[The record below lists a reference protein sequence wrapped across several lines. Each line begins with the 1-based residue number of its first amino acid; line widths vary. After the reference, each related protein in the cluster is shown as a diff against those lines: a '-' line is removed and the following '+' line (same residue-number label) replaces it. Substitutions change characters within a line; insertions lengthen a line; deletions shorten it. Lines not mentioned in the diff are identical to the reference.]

1 MKTLSVME
9 KDFNVQDSP
18 GTQAEQALFKVCG
31 KVTEEEYV
39 RFNHYMVFRKP
50 EKRRKR
56 IVFLI
61 IMSVWVAASVAA
73 SVYSFVIGDYDDW
86 PALLFVLAAFL
97 YFLVYPRRVDRRAAK
112 SFRNNKV
119 VDGLEFEMSLYED
132 HFEDVSA
139 IGSDSISYDKLHS
152 IIDTPTNV
160 YLMLGPNQGVIL
172 RKVDLPEGALEF
184 LLQVKARLEN
194 SGENK

>member
-9 KDFNVQDSP
+9 KEFDAQSAGEAKRP
-18 GTQAEQALFKVCG
+18 LFKLTG

-61 IMSVWVAASVAA
+61 IISVWVAASVAA

-86 PALLFVLAAFL
+86 PLLLFVLAAFL
-97 YFLVYPRRVDRRAAK
+97 YFLTYPRRVDRRAAK
-112 SFRNNKV
+112 TYHDNKMIN
-119 VDGLEFEMSLYED
+119 GLEFEMSLYED

-160 YLMLGPNQGVIL
+160 YLMLGTNQGVIL

>member
-9 KDFNVQDSP
+9 KDFNVQDTH

-61 IMSVWVAASVAA
+61 IISVWVAASVAA

-86 PALLFVLAAFL
+86 PLLLFVLAAFL

-139 IGSDSISYDKLHS
+139 SGRSSIPYEKLYK
-152 IIDTPTNV
+152 IIETPTNI
-160 YLMLGPNQGVIL
+160 YLLYGPNQGVIL

-194 SGENK
+194 PGENK

>member
-9 KDFNVQDSP
+9 KGFNVLDTP

-39 RFNHYMVFRKP
+39 RFNHYMVFRQP

-61 IMSVWVAASVAA
+61 IISVWVAASVAA

-86 PALLFVLAAFL
+86 PVLLFVLAAFL

-139 IGSDSISYDKLHS
+139 SGRSSIPYEKLYK
-152 IIDTPTNV
+152 IIETPTNI
-160 YLMLGPNQGVIL
+160 YLLYGPNQGVIL

-184 LLQVKARLEN
+184 IRQLMQSK
-194 SGENK
+194 

>member
-9 KDFNVQDSP
+9 KDFNVQDTP
-18 GTQAEQALFKVCG
+18 GTQAEHALFKVCG

-139 IGSDSISYDKLHS
+139 SGRSSIPYEKLYK
-152 IIDTPTNV
+152 IIETPTNI
-160 YLMLGPNQGVIL
+160 YLLYGPNQGVIL

>member
-1 MKTLSVME
+1 MLEILSIME
-9 KDFNVQDSP
+9 KEFDAQSAGEAKRP
-18 GTQAEQALFKVCG
+18 LFKLTG

-39 RFNHYMVFRKP
+39 RLNHHIAFRGP
-50 EKRRKR
+50 KRRKYR
-56 IVFLI
+56 IFLWVLFVFFALTL
-61 IMSVWVAASVAA
+61 VACISR
-73 SVYSFVIGDYDDW
+73 FVMGDFDDW
-86 PALLFVLAAFL
+86 PPLLVALGCIIYLLT
-97 YFLVYPRRVDRRAAK
+97 YPRRVDRRAAK
-112 SFRNNKV
+112 TYHDNKMIN
-119 VDGLEFEMSLYED
+119 GLEFEMSLYED

-160 YLMLGPNQGVIL
+160 YLMFGPNQGVIL

>member
-1 MKTLSVME
+1 MKTLSVVE
-9 KDFNVQDSP
+9 KDFNVQDTP

-61 IMSVWVAASVAA
+61 IFSVWVAASVAA

-86 PALLFVLAAFL
+86 PVLLFVLAAFL

-139 IGSDSISYDKLHS
+139 SGRSSIPYEKLYK
-152 IIDTPTNV
+152 IIETPTNI
-160 YLMLGPNQGVIL
+160 YLLYGPNQGVIL

-184 LLQVKARLEN
+184 IRQLMQSK
-194 SGENK
+194 